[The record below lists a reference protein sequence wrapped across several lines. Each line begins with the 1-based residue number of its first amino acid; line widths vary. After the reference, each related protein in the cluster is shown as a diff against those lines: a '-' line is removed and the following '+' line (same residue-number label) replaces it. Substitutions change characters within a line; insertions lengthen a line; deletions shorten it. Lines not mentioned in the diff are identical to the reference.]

1 MSTILRI
8 RFPWGRYHGTEWGRH
23 ANEARPDWPPA
34 PWRILRALYATWHDR
49 CPDLPAEAVHG
60 LLANLATPPDY
71 LTPETRAAH
80 TRHYMPDGAFAYQKI
95 EEGRDKTL
103 DTFITLG
110 TDTPLYIS
118 WPIDLPPTQH
128 DALAELAQAL
138 PYLGR
143 AESICEAQL
152 TDSTPETGGI
162 HYTPIT
168 TAAAN
173 QADQVALLAAEQPL
187 DLDSLRQPATPWPR
201 GTRRITYASAPNG
214 RPATA
219 PPRPSGRTDRPTAI
233 RWTYTCRAQPA
244 LTTAVTIAHVLR
256 AASQAAYGR
265 AFDNATSPTLSGRT
279 NGTKRS
285 DQHQHAHYLA
295 LSDDGQ
301 LINSLLIWAPGG
313 LTEHDVQAL
322 TQLTELGGYRH
333 IPDFR
338 PGRLA
343 LTGLGDIHH
352 VAPELTGPATTWHS
366 ITPFIR
372 PRHAKARITLERDL
386 HDQITRELTLR
397 GLPEPEQTLPIP
409 GTWLN
414 HRRHRPDQPLS
425 QARHATGLE
434 ITFTDPTSGPITL
447 GALNHFGLGLFRP
460 IA

>member
-49 CPDLPAEAVHG
+49 CPDLPAEVVHS
-60 LLANLATPPDY
+60 LLAGLAAPPDY
-71 LTPETRAAH
+71 VCPEARVAH

-103 DTFITLG
+103 DTFVSLNP
-110 TDTPLYIS
+110 DAPLYIR
-118 WPIDLPPTQH
+118 WPVDLPPAQR
-128 DALAELAQAL
+128 DALARLAEAL

-152 TDSTPETGGI
+152 ADIAPDNGGLR
-162 HYTPIT
+162 YAPTT
-168 TAAAN
+168 TATN
-173 QADQVALLAAEQPL
+173 QGDEITLLAPEQPL
-187 DLDSLRQPATPWPR
+187 DLAALRRSTIPR
-201 GTRRITYASAPNG
+201 APGTRRITYAPAPNG
-214 RPATA
+214 KPAD
-219 PPRPSGRTDRPTAI
+219 PPPPAVNCADRPTAI

-244 LTTAVTIAHVLR
+244 LTAAVTMGHVLR
-256 AASQAAYGR
+256 AASQSAYGR
-265 AFDNATSPTLSGRT
+265 AFNNETSPTLSGRT

-295 LSDDGQ
+295 LSDDGK

-313 LTEHDVQAL
+313 LTEHDIQAL
-322 TQLTELGGYRH
+322 TQMNGLGGYRH

-352 VAPELTGPATTWHS
+352 VAPELTGPATTWQS

-372 PRHAKARITLERDL
+372 PRHTKGHATLEQDL
-386 HDQITRELTLR
+386 HHQITRELTLR
-397 GLPEPEQTLPIP
+397 GLPETEQTRTTP
-409 GTWLN
+409 GTWLDY
-414 HRRHRPDQPLS
+414 RRHRPDQPLN
-425 QARHATGLE
+425 QARHATGLK
-434 ITFTDPTSGPITL
+434 ITLTHPTTGPITL
-447 GALNHFGLGLFRP
+447 GALSHFGLGLFQP
-460 IA
+460 IS

>member
-34 PWRILRALYATWHDR
+34 PWRILRALYATWHER
-49 CPDLPAEAVHG
+49 CPHLPADTIGE
-60 LLANLATPPDY
+60 LLTSLATPPDY
-71 LTPETRAAH
+71 VCPETRVAH

-110 TDTPLYIS
+110 TDTPLYICWS
-118 WPIDLPPTQH
+118 ADLPPSQR
-128 DALAELAQAL
+128 DALAQLSEAL

-143 AESICEAQL
+143 AESICQAQL
-152 TDSTPETGGI
+152 TDTTPEHGGI
-162 HYTPIT
+162 RYTPT
-168 TAAAN
+168 TATN
-173 QADQVALLAAEQPL
+173 GSDMITLLAPERPL
-187 DLDSLRQPATPWPR
+187 DLDALRQPATPRPP
-201 GTRRITYASAPNG
+201 GTRRITYTSTPNSKPLNPPPSAN
-214 RPATA
+214 
-219 PPRPSGRTDRPTAI
+219 RTDGPTAI

-244 LTTAVTIAHVLR
+244 LTAVVTIAHVLR

-265 AFDNATSPTLSGRT
+265 AFNRATSPTLSGRT
-279 NGTKRS
+279 NGTKRH

-313 LTEHDVQAL
+313 LTEHDIQAL

-352 VAPELTGPATTWHS
+352 VAPELTTPATTWRS

-372 PRHAKARITLERDL
+372 PRHAKGRITLEQDL
-386 HDQITRELTLR
+386 HTQVTRELTLR
-397 GLPEPEQTLPIP
+397 GLPEPEQTRPIL
-409 GTWLN
+409 GTWLDY
-414 HRRHRPDQPLS
+414 RRHRPDQPLS

-447 GALNHFGLGLFRP
+447 GALNHFGLGLFQP
-460 IA
+460 SP